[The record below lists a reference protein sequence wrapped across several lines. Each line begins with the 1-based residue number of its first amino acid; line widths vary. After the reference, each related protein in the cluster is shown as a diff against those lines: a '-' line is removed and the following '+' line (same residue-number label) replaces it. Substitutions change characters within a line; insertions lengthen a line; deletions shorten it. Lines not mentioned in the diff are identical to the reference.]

1 MIVLSLTPW
10 WYTGSSLVASSKL
23 KNIAC
28 WEEFLSLS
36 VSNLFVCFSKVT
48 FGTQSPWPK
57 QENICKAIQKII
69 NVEIPPL
76 NAKMPTP
83 FRLQWSC
90 SYSVPCNQLYH
101 RDTEREQKFRKFSQF
116 VVWIY
121 TRCSG
126 NYTEVEFLCKP
137 HVGTLPILILFVYP
151 CLCLM
156 MKYLSSTSSSQGKNL
171 FVPSLVINMVCHCYQ
186 LKS

>member
-1 MIVLSLTPW
+1 MTFLWRISFSWCFKPFCLLFKSNVWYPKSLTEARK
-10 WYTGSSLVASSKL
+10 YLQ
-23 KNIAC
+23 
-28 WEEFLSLS
+28 
-36 VSNLFVCFSKVT
+36 SNT
-48 FGTQSPWPK
+48 
-57 QENICKAIQKII
+57 KII

-101 RDTEREQKFRKFSQF
+101 RETEREQKFRKFSQF

-126 NYTEVEFLCKP
+126 TSYTEVEFLCEP
-137 HVGTLPILILFVYP
+137 HVGTQPILILFVYP

-156 MKYLSSTSSSQGKNL
+156 MKYLSSTSSSQGKTCL
-171 FVPSLVINMVCHCYQ
+171 CHPWV
-186 LKS
+186 